1 MHKQAILSQDAPA
14 PIGPYSQAVRVG
26 DWVFLSGQ
34 IPVDPHTGEV
44 VAGGIEAQTRQVLQN
59 LQAVLTALGL
69 NLDSIVKTT
78 IYLTDLSMFAGDE
91 RSVRDLLSSAVS
103 CPRNGAGER
112 VAQRRAGGDRGD
124 CLRRGLSHAKNADW
138 RASGQRRGMA
148 GGAEPLHGRASR
160 PCGARGRGACRPS
173 GCNGAARRGKDARD
187 APQSTRGDPAPC
199 R

>member
-34 IPVDPHTGEV
+34 IPVDPCTGEV

-78 IYLTDLSMFAGDE
+78 IYLTDLTMFAGDE
-91 RSVRDLLSSAVS
+91 RSVRDLLPSAVP

-112 VAQRRAGGDRGD
+112 VAQRRASGD
-124 CLRRGLSHAKNADW
+124 
-138 RASGQRRGMA
+138 
-148 GGAEPLHGRASR
+148 
-160 PCGARGRGACRPS
+160 
-173 GCNGAARRGKDARD
+173 
-187 APQSTRGDPAPC
+187 
-199 R
+199 